1 MSDLLGRYEHF
12 FDETVFRPE
21 DANRIF
27 RIACVDNALYT
38 FLSPAISQLLER
50 APSIG
55 IEIKPIKADFCESAD
70 RRRHRFCGL
79 SDGAPRRRTFTIW
92 SSPATFSCWCGQ
104 GNLGEALA
112 KGGAL

>member
-1 MSDLLGRYEHF
+1 MLEFRANCQTQVLGRYEHF

-55 IEIKPIKADFCESAD
+55 IEIKPIKADFCEAL
-70 RRRHRFCGL
+70 L
-79 SDGAPRRRTFTIW
+79 SLTASGT
-92 SSPATFSCWCGQ
+92 
-104 GNLGEALA
+104 N
-112 KGGAL
+112 